1 MRRRSTDYIV
11 KYVHAED
18 LQTSH
23 IDIGPVN
30 KVINMCVCFHA
41 DGANSGTAGRME
53 WKNNES
59 LTVVE

>member
-41 DGANSGTAGRME
+41 DGANSGTRVWMAGNCDTTH
-53 WKNNES
+53 K
-59 LTVVE
+59 